1 MSPELLS
8 PFRRWLPGHD
18 CRKLLIME
26 QRRIYSKAPITE
38 AIIDL
43 RVAPRA
49 GVSLDLLLRS
59 STEHESL
66 FPRIDPIFEATGKL
80 QVQPGISASASAQ
93 QTQTGFR
100 AISSDG
106 KVVCQ
111 RQFSGFTLSRLTPYE
126 SWEPFRDLA
135 RELWD
140 SYRTVVG
147 CEGVTRIAVRYVN
160 RIDIP
165 MSSVD
170 LKNYFRTSPE
180 ISPDLPQTMEGF
192 FMQIRLPQSDLASTA
207 ILNQTIVP
215 SEKAGCTSVVLDI
228 DLFQD
233 HALPND
239 ESELWKCFEA
249 LHDRKNEIFEACIT
263 DAARELF
270 D

>member
-1 MSPELLS
+1 MNTEISNNGEDWP
-8 PFRRWLPGHD
+8 PGHD
-18 CRKLLIME
+18 CRKLLCMD

-43 RVAPRA
+43 RIAAPA
-49 GVSLDLLLRS
+49 EIDLEQLRRMS
-59 STEHESL
+59 DEHKGR

-80 QVQPGISASASAQ
+80 QVQPGISASASAHQ
-93 QTQTGFR
+93 KQTGFR

-106 KVVCQ
+106 QMVCQ
-111 RQFSGFTLSRLTPYE
+111 RQFSGFTLSKLAPYE
-126 SWEPFRDLA
+126 SWQPFRDLA

-140 SYRTVVG
+140 NYRTNVG
-147 CEGVTRIAVRYVN
+147 CEAVTRIAVRYVN

-165 MSSVD
+165 KSPVD
-170 LKNYFRTSPE
+170 LKEYFRTSPE
-180 ISPDLPQTMEGF
+180 ISPDLPQMMEGF
-192 FMQIRLPQSDLASTA
+192 FMQIRLPQSDIASTA
-207 ILNQTIVP
+207 VLNQTIVAP
-215 SEKAGCTSVVLDI
+215 DKAGRTSVVLDI
-228 DLFQD
+228 DLFRD

-239 ESELWKCFEA
+239 ECELWDIFEV